1 MLHPIA
7 PSVDVHALTGVAEVA
22 SCAGVRTGPDTARG
36 QGLPTLSLGRG
47 VFVKCCLD
55 YNSRGDGYQLDIFAS
70 SGIYFLNSIPKDS
83 VKLTVLVTVP
93 LLSKAQCLPQ
103 CRVTMA
109 PETTTLGDGNIKLC
123 LEDIFLSTQHF
134 SEEGKYL
141 LC

>member
-1 MLHPIA
+1 MQGSGQDRTLH
-7 PSVDVHALTGVAEVA
+7 V
-22 SCAGVRTGPDTARG
+22 
-36 QGLPTLSLGRG
+36 GRG
-47 VFVKCCLD
+47 SPHLAWGRVVFVKCCLD
-55 YNSRGDGYQLDIFAS
+55 YSRGDGYQLDIFAS

-109 PETTTLGDGNIKLC
+109 PDTTTLGDGNIKLC